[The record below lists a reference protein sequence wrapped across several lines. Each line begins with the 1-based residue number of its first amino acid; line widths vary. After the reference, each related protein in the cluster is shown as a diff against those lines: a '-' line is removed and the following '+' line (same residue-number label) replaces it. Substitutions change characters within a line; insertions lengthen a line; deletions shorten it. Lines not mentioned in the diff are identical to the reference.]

1 MLRRQEKEGEITQD
15 QHRKLQHDVQRLT
28 DDAIRR
34 IDETLSQ
41 KDREIMQ
48 V

>member
-1 MLRRQEKEGEITQD
+1 
-15 QHRKLQHDVQRLT
+15 LQHDVQRLT